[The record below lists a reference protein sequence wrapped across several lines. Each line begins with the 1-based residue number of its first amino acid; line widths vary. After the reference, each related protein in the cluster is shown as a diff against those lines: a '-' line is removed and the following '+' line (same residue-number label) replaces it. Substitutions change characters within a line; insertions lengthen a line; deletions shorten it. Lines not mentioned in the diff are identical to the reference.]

1 MYNQKRVELVS
12 RSVWQKTRLCP
23 ILLCLIIC
31 LTLFGLTV
39 LYSASDQSQSILLR
53 QSIRLGAAFLVMI
66 AFAQIPCYRYRNW
79 APFFFMVGCV
89 LLIGVLLAGKIGK
102 GAQRW
107 LDLGFFKFQPSELM
121 KLFMP
126 MFLAWFYSQQALPAR
141 IGAIIKGA
149 LFLLLPCLIIAKQP
163 DLGTAIMVFL
173 SGFVVIFISGI
184 RYQLLL
190 GVILVTTALTP
201 VIWHTLHDYQK
212 ERVLTFVDP
221 ERDPLGSGYHIIQS
235 KIAIGSG
242 GMAGKG
248 WLNGTQSNLN
258 FLPEHTTDFIFA
270 VICEEFGFI
279 GAFITISLIL
289 LISLRALYISISAY
303 SYFPKFLGIAISM
316 NYFFSS
322 IFNIGMVTGLLPVVG
337 IPLPLVSYGGS
348 YMLMIFASFGILMS
362 IHHEKNMFAADK
374 NGNYSGLKSF

>member
-1 MYNQKRVELVS
+1 MHKQKRVELVT
-12 RSVWQKTRLCP
+12 RTFWQKTRLCP
-23 ILLCLIIC
+23 ILLSLIIC
-31 LTLFGLTV
+31 LTLFGLIV
-39 LYSASDQSQSILLR
+39 LYSAADQNQAIIVR
-53 QSIRLGAAFLVMI
+53 QSIRLGAAFAVMV
-66 AFAQIPCYRYRNW
+66 AFAQIPAYRYRNW
-79 APFFFMVGCV
+79 APYFFILGLLLLICV
-89 LLIGVLLAGKIGK
+89 LVAGKIGK

-107 LDLGFFKFQPSELM
+107 LDLGIFKFQPSELM

-126 MFLAWFYSQQALPAR
+126 IFLAWFYSHQALPAKLS
-141 IGAIIKGA
+141 AIIKGSI
-149 LFLLLPCLIIAKQP
+149 FLLIPCLIIAKQP

-173 SGFVVIFISGI
+173 SGFVVIFLSGI
-184 RYQLLL
+184 RYQLLV
-190 GVILVTTALTP
+190 GIIIISTALTP
-201 VIWHTLHDYQK
+201 IFWHTLHDYQK
-212 ERVLTFVDP
+212 ERVLTFIDP

-242 GMAGKG
+242 GIAGKG

-279 GAFITISLIL
+279 GAFITLTLVL
-289 LISLRALYISISAY
+289 LITLRSLYISLKAY

-322 IFNIGMVTGLLPVVG
+322 AFNIGMVTGLLPVVG
-337 IPLPLVSYGGS
+337 IPLPLISYGGS

-362 IHHEKNMFAADK
+362 IHYEKNMFSVDK
-374 NGNYSGLKSF
+374 KESYVVSAR